1 MITEKYTCEDL
12 AFDRCCFQI
21 TEDIDYNDLKLV
33 LWEVFRKNINTQIL
47 NHKGEYLMAWDKIGN
62 SYIINKTTELP
73 IEDIS
78 TFVNEIKNHK
88 GYRSIYDNIIYKKEK
103 LISITMKGDYT
114 FLIEDNINITD
125 LLTSDFF
132 EIKQVFYN
140 VSEIKNCQRVIKQ
153 VTDTYTTIELI
164 KK

>member
-12 AFDRCCFQI
+12 AFDKCCFQI
-21 TEDIDYNDLKLV
+21 TEDVNYNDLKLV
-33 LWEVFRKNINTQIL
+33 LWEVFRKSINTQIL

-62 SYIINKTTELP
+62 SYVINKTTELP

-88 GYRSIYDNIIYKKEK
+88 GYISIYDNIIYKKEK

-132 EIKQVFYN
+132 EIKNVFYN

-153 VTDTYTTIELI
+153 VADTYTTIELI

>member
-1 MITEKYTCEDL
+1 MITKKYTCEDL

-21 TEDIDYNDLKLV
+21 TVDIDYNDLKLV
-33 LWEVFRKNINTQIL
+33 LWEVFRKNINSQIL
-47 NHKGEYLMAWDKIGN
+47 NHKGEYLMAWSDIGN
-62 SYIINKTTELP
+62 SYVINKTTELP
-73 IEDIS
+73 IEDIG

-103 LISITMKGDYT
+103 LISITMKDDYT

-132 EIKQVFYN
+132 EIKNVFYN

-153 VTDTYTTIELI
+153 VSDTYTTIELI